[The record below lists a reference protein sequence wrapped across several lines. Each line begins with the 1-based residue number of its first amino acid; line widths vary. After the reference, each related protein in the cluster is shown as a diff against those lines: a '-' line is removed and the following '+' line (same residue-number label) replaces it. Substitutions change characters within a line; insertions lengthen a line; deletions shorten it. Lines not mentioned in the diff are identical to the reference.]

1 MYISPKCRRVLNLQ
15 VASYFAH
22 GGKVTICKAPKRRG
36 NPRFASYVDFLL
48 GRYR

>member
-1 MYISPKCRRVLNLQ
+1 MYTTPKSRVALHKL
-15 VASYFAH
+15 VSAYLAR

>member
-1 MYISPKCRRVLNLQ
+1 MYISPKSRRVLNML
-15 VASYFAH
+15 VASYLAR
-22 GGKVTICKAPKRRG
+22 GGKVTLCKAPRRRG